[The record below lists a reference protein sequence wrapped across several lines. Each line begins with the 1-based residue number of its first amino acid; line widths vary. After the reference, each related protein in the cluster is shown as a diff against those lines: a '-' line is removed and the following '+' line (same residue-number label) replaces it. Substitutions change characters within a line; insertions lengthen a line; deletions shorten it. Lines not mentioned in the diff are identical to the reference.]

1 MSKSHNNRI
10 RARDLG
16 LPFKGETGSWNSI
29 TDISDVEVGYTTLIE
44 GEGEVMVG
52 KGPIRTGVTAIL
64 PRGKEKE
71 PGIVWAGQYN
81 LNGNGE
87 MTGTHWI
94 NEAGYFVG
102 PICITNTHS
111 VGMVHHAT
119 VGWMI
124 EQYQSYLVEGHAW
137 PLPVVAETYDGML
150 NDACGRHIK
159 EVHVLNALNSAKNGP
174 VEEGNVGGGTGMMS
188 YEFKGGTGTS
198 SRKIQ
203 IEEKDYIVASLV
215 QSNFGLRDELN
226 ILGVPVGEHITENA
240 FVSELIGH
248 EQGSI
253 IVILGTNLPMLPI
266 QLHRM
271 AKRAAIGLG
280 RTGTYGG
287 QYSGD
292 IFLAFSTANELR
304 FPGMQ
309 DLQPGDYNMD
319 FINNHHL
326 DIVFEAAVQS
336 IEEAIINAM
345 IAANSM
351 TTVKP
356 PGYTLDAIDH
366 DILKDIMREYG
377 RLDRL

>member
-1 MSKSHNNRI
+1 MGGSF
-10 RARDLG
+10 A
-16 LPFKGETGSWNSI
+16 PFRVAAFTCDGRQ
-29 TDISDVEVGYTTLIE
+29 D
-44 GEGEVMVG
+44 
-52 KGPIRTGVTAIL
+52 
-64 PRGKEKE
+64 
-71 PGIVWAGQYN
+71 
-81 LNGNGE
+81 
-87 MTGTHWI
+87 
-94 NEAGYFVG
+94 
-102 PICITNTHS
+102 S
-111 VGMVHHAT
+111 VKYA
-119 VGWMI
+119 
-124 EQYQSYLVEGHAW
+124 
-137 PLPVVAETYDGML
+137 
-150 NDACGRHIK
+150 
-159 EVHVLNALNSAKNGP
+159 LNALNSAKNGP
-174 VEEGNVGGGTGMMS
+174 IEEGNVGGGTGMMS

-292 IFLAFSTANELR
+292 I
-304 FPGMQ
+304 
-309 DLQPGDYNMD
+309 
-319 FINNHHL
+319 
-326 DIVFEAAVQS
+326 
-336 IEEAIINAM
+336 
-345 IAANSM
+345 
-351 TTVKP
+351 
-356 PGYTLDAIDH
+356 
-366 DILKDIMREYG
+366 LKVIMREYG